1 MPGTEPGSPA
11 NPLVAALRS
20 GEAPRPI
27 KLSAAR
33 GVLPIS
39 RADLAGVLVPLSADA
54 DEEIAAAATATLAG
68 FASDE
73 VYNLLMDH
81 ATGPD
86 VLHFF
91 ACGPSAKSFYKEA
104 VMVNPSTSDASLRAL
119 APALSTQQIDEMLLN
134 QTRLIRDPV
143 ILDHLEANAN
153 ITPLQRSRIEE
164 MRHHFLR
171 AEPAAPRPA
180 RPTREDDLAAERGE
194 APPSEAASA
203 ADAAT
208 VETYFEAGDIPEGME
223 ISDNALQQIRKM
235 NTAQKIHLALRGSRE
250 ERTILIKDASRSVQE
265 AVIDSPKITQGE
277 VESIAKMRSVAEE
290 ILRVIS
296 TTREWV
302 KSYGVTHSLST
313 NPKTPPGI
321 ALSMLARLNVRDLK
335 ILAGDKNVS
344 EVIRRQAKKY
354 YEARTQPG
362 STRGGPRH

>member
-1 MPGTEPGSPA
+1 
-11 NPLVAALRS
+11 
-20 GEAPRPI
+20 
-27 KLSAAR
+27 
-33 GVLPIS
+33 
-39 RADLAGVLVPLSADA
+39 
-54 DEEIAAAATATLAG
+54 
-68 FASDE
+68 
-73 VYNLLMDH
+73 
-81 ATGPD
+81 
-86 VLHFF
+86 
-91 ACGPSAKSFYKEA
+91 
-104 VMVNPSTSDASLRAL
+104 MVNPSTSDASLRAL
-119 APALSTQQIDEMLLN
+119 APGLSTQQIDEMLLN
-134 QTRLIRDPV
+134 QTRLIKDPV

-153 ITPLQRSRIEE
+153 ITPLQRSRIDE

-171 AEPAAPRPA
+171 AEPSAPPPA

-194 APPSEAASA
+194 APPSADDAST

-208 VETYFEAGDIPEGME
+208 VETYFEEGDLPEGMV

-302 KSYGVTHSLST
+302 KSYGVTHALST

-362 STRGGPRH
+362 STRGGGRH